1 MRWQYNLNMKKEK
14 LSINNLG
21 KIRLG
26 YAIGFFLLVFAYLGT
41 LYANQ
46 RFVVQAK
53 RVDHSN
59 KAIANM
65 ESMLS
70 KLSDAE
76 SGIRGYYLTGIPG
89 YLRPYRDSKET
100 VDSLYKLLVKETA
113 DNSFQQ
119 GKLAELKP
127 EIDNRFY
134 FFEYNLKLFERSKGV
149 ITDSLMA
156 MQPQAK
162 ATMDKIRNMVKEME
176 VKERLL
182 LIERDKK
189 IQTTTS
195 GLKFINIISVIIAI
209 ALVLFGF
216 VAHAKENKAKQ
227 SAEKKMRD
235 YQEELK
241 LGIDK
246 LAKANTELIK
256 MRGLEKFATTGRIAR
271 TIAHE
276 VRNPLTNIN
285 LAAEQLKSEL
295 QTNHE
300 SADFLF
306 EMINRNSHRI
316 NQLISDLLNSTKFS
330 ELNFTKISANELLDE
345 TLKEAIDRVSLTD
358 VKVIKK
364 YSDDICDLSVDM
376 DRIKIAVLNIII
388 NALEAMEN
396 RPGSTLILETKGEDG
411 KCKISI
417 SDNGAGMDDEALSR
431 LFEPYFTSKPKGN
444 GLGLTNTQNIILNHK
459 GDISVKSKPGEGT
472 TFTIT
477 LDFAS

>member
-1 MRWQYNLNMKKEK
+1 MENVK

-26 YAIGFFLLVFAYLGT
+26 YAVGFLLLVFAYLGT

-53 RVDHSN
+53 WVDHSN
-59 KAIANM
+59 KVIANL

-70 KLSDAE
+70 KITDAE
-76 SGIRGYYLTGIPG
+76 SGVRGYYITGIPG
-89 YLRPYRDSKET
+89 YLRPYADAKKT
-100 VDSLYKLLVKETA
+100 TDSLYKLLVNETA

-119 GKLAELKP
+119 RKLAEIKP
-127 EIDNRFY
+127 EIEKKFY
-134 FFEYNLKLFERSKGV
+134 LFEYNLKLLERNKGV

-156 MQPQAK
+156 MLPLAK
-162 ATMDKIRNMVKEME
+162 AAMDKIRNLVRELEAKESS
-176 VKERLL
+176 L

-189 IQTTTS
+189 VQTTTS
-195 GLKFINIISVIIAI
+195 GLKFINIVSVIIAVG
-209 ALVLFGF
+209 LVLFGF
-216 VAHAKENKAKQ
+216 IAHAKENKAKQ
-227 SAEKKMRD
+227 AAEQHMRD

-241 LGIDK
+241 LGIEK
-246 LAKANTELIK
+246 LAKANTELVK

-285 LAAEQLKSEL
+285 LAAEQLKSEI
-295 QTNHE
+295 QADYE
-300 SADFLF
+300 STGFLF
-306 EMINRNSHRI
+306 EMINRNSNRI

-330 ELNFTKISANELLDE
+330 ELNFTKVSVNELLDE
-345 TLKEAIDRVSLTD
+345 TLNEAKDRVALTD

-376 DRIKIAVLNIII
+376 DKIKIAVLNIII

-396 RPGSTLILETKGEDG
+396 KPGSQLILETKGEDG
-411 KCKISI
+411 KCKIII
-417 SDNGAGMDDEALSR
+417 SDNGTGMDEQALGR
-431 LFEPYFTSKPKGN
+431 LFEPYFTSKPNGN

-459 GDISVKSKPGEGT
+459 GDISVKSKKGGGT
-472 TFTIT
+472 AFTIS

>member
-1 MRWQYNLNMKKEK
+1 MENVK

-26 YAIGFFLLVFAYLGT
+26 YAVGFLLLVFAYLGT

-53 RVDHSN
+53 WVDHSN
-59 KAIANM
+59 KVIANL

-70 KLSDAE
+70 KITDAE
-76 SGIRGYYLTGIPG
+76 SGVRGYFITKIPG
-89 YLRPYRDSKET
+89 YLRPYTDAKET
-100 VDSLYKLLVKETA
+100 TNSYYNLLVKETA
-113 DNSFQQ
+113 DDSSQQ
-119 GKLAELKP
+119 RKLAEMKP
-127 EIDNRFY
+127 EIEKRFSLL
-134 FFEYNLKLFERSKGV
+134 EYNLKLFDNNNKV
-149 ITDSLMA
+149 ITDSLM
-156 MQPQAK
+156 MMLPQSK
-162 ATMDKIRNMVKEME
+162 ASMDKIRNLVKELE
-176 VKERLL
+176 AKESLL

-189 IQTTTS
+189 VKTTTS
-195 GLKFINIISVIIAI
+195 GLKFINIVSVIIAI
-209 ALVLFGF
+209 GLVLFGF
-216 VAHAKENKAKQ
+216 IAHAKENKAKQ
-227 SAEKKMRD
+227 SAEQHMRD

-241 LGIDK
+241 LGIEK

-256 MRGLEKFATTGRIAR
+256 MRGLEKFAITGRIAR

-285 LAAEQLKSEL
+285 LAAEQLKTEIPA
-295 QTNHE
+295 NYE
-300 SADFLF
+300 STDFLF
-306 EMINRNSHRI
+306 EMIRRNSNRI

-345 TLKEAIDRVSLTD
+345 TLKEATDRVSLTE

-364 YSDDICDLSVDM
+364 YSDNMCDLSVDM

-388 NALEAMEN
+388 NGLEAMEK
-396 RPGSTLILETKGEDG
+396 RPDSKLILETKGEEG
-411 KCKISI
+411 KCKIII
-417 SDNGAGMDDEALSR
+417 SDNGTGMDDEALSR

-459 GDISVKSKPGEGT
+459 GDISVKSIKGEGT

-477 LDFAS
+477 LNFAS

>member
-1 MRWQYNLNMKKEK
+1 MENVK

-26 YAIGFFLLVFAYLGT
+26 YAVGFLLLVFAYLGT

-53 RVDHSN
+53 WVDHSN
-59 KAIANM
+59 KVIANL

-70 KLSDAE
+70 KITDAE
-76 SGIRGYYLTGIPG
+76 SGVRGYFITKIPG
-89 YLRPYRDSKET
+89 YLRPYTDAKET
-100 VDSLYKLLVKETA
+100 TNSYYNLLVKETA
-113 DNSFQQ
+113 DDSSQQ
-119 GKLAELKP
+119 RKLAEMKP
-127 EIDNRFY
+127 EIEKRFSLL
-134 FFEYNLKLFERSKGV
+134 EYNLKLFDNNNKV
-149 ITDSLMA
+149 ITDSLM
-156 MQPQAK
+156 MMLPQSK
-162 ATMDKIRNMVKEME
+162 ASMDKIRNLVKELE
-176 VKERLL
+176 AKESLL

-189 IQTTTS
+189 VKTTTS
-195 GLKFINIISVIIAI
+195 GLKFINIVSVIIAI
-209 ALVLFGF
+209 GLVLFGF
-216 VAHAKENKAKQ
+216 IAHAKENKAKQ
-227 SAEKKMRD
+227 SAEQHMRD

-241 LGIDK
+241 LGIEK

-256 MRGLEKFATTGRIAR
+256 MRGLEKFAITGRIAR

-285 LAAEQLKSEL
+285 LAAEQLKTEIPA
-295 QTNHE
+295 NYE
-300 SADFLF
+300 STDFLF
-306 EMINRNSHRI
+306 EMIRRNSNRI

-345 TLKEAIDRVSLTD
+345 TLKEATDRVSLTE

-364 YSDDICDLSVDM
+364 YSNNMCDLSVDM

-388 NALEAMEN
+388 NGLEAMEK
-396 RPGSTLILETKGEDG
+396 RPDSKLILETKVEEG
-411 KCKISI
+411 KCKIII
-417 SDNGAGMDDEALSR
+417 SDNGTGMDDEALSR

-459 GDISVKSKPGEGT
+459 GDISVKSKKGEGT

-477 LDFAS
+477 LNFAS

>member
-1 MRWQYNLNMKKEK
+1 MENVK

-26 YAIGFFLLVFAYLGT
+26 YAVGFLLLVFAYLGT

-53 RVDHSN
+53 WVDHSN
-59 KAIANM
+59 KVIANL

-70 KLSDAE
+70 KITDAE
-76 SGIRGYYLTGIPG
+76 SGVRGYFITKIPG
-89 YLRPYRDSKET
+89 YLRPYTDAKET
-100 VDSLYKLLVKETA
+100 TNSYYNLLVKETA
-113 DNSFQQ
+113 DDSSQQ
-119 GKLAELKP
+119 RKLAEMKP
-127 EIDNRFY
+127 EIEKRFSLL
-134 FFEYNLKLFERSKGV
+134 EYNLKLFDNNNKV
-149 ITDSLMA
+149 ITDSLM
-156 MQPQAK
+156 MMLPQSK
-162 ATMDKIRNMVKEME
+162 ASMDKIRNLVKELE
-176 VKERLL
+176 AKESLL

-189 IQTTTS
+189 VKTTTS
-195 GLKFINIISVIIAI
+195 GLKFINIVSVIIAI
-209 ALVLFGF
+209 GLVLFGF
-216 VAHAKENKAKQ
+216 IAHAKENKAKQ
-227 SAEKKMRD
+227 SAEQHMRD

-241 LGIDK
+241 LGIEK

-256 MRGLEKFATTGRIAR
+256 MRGLEKFAITGRIAR

-285 LAAEQLKSEL
+285 LAAEQLKTEIPA
-295 QTNHE
+295 NYE
-300 SADFLF
+300 STDFLF
-306 EMINRNSHRI
+306 EMIRRNSNRI

-345 TLKEAIDRVSLTD
+345 TLKEATDRVSLTE

-364 YSDDICDLSVDM
+364 YSNNMCDLSVDM

-388 NALEAMEN
+388 NGLEAMEK
-396 RPGSTLILETKGEDG
+396 RPDSKLILETKGEEG
-411 KCKISI
+411 KCKIII
-417 SDNGAGMDDEALSR
+417 SDNGTGMDDEALSR

-459 GDISVKSKPGEGT
+459 GDISVKSIKGEGT

-477 LDFAS
+477 LNFAS